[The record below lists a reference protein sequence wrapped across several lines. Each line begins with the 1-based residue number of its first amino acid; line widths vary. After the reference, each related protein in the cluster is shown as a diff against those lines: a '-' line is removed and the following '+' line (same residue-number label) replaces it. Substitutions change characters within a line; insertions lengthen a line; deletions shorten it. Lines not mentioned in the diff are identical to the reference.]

1 MQSLKSTQHQDILKA
16 LEKFDDLVPDF
27 GTIITEEREAFIR
40 DKAAE
45 LKGTY
50 DYYQLLLKE
59 LEHCIRSY
67 EGMHESLRKVVYP
80 SVRKMYTQSRKK

>member
-1 MQSLKSTQHQDILKA
+1 MQGIKPSQHQDILKA
-16 LEKFDDLVPDF
+16 LEKFYDLVPNF
-27 GTIITEEREAFIR
+27 GTVVTEDREEFIR
-40 DKAAE
+40 TKAAE

-59 LEHCIRSY
+59 LEQCIQSY

-80 SVRKMYTQSRKK
+80 CVRKMYTKSKK

>member
-1 MQSLKSTQHQDILKA
+1 MQGIKPSQHQDILKA
-16 LEKFDDLVPDF
+16 LEKFDDLVPNF
-27 GTIITEEREAFIR
+27 GTVVTEDREEFIR
-40 DKAAE
+40 TKAAE

-59 LEHCIRSY
+59 LEQCIQSY

-80 SVRKMYTQSRKK
+80 CVRKMYTKSKK